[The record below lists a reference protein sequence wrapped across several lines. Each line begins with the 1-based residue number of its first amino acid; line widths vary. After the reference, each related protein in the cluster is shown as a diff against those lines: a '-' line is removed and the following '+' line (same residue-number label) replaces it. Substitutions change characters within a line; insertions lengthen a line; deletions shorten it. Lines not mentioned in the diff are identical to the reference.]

1 MTDAA
6 AIVDP
11 EQWLFS
17 ALLDMV
23 VAHCAT
29 SENKLDS
36 FVGWPANENAMRLLA
51 EAGFIE
57 ITSEREGRIEAK
69 LLPAASA
76 LAARVEAARGR
87 DRHSTPP
94 PR

>member
-1 MTDAA
+1 VTLTETF
-6 AIVDP
+6 IIDP

-29 SENKLDS
+29 AENTLDS
-36 FVGWPANENAMRLLA
+36 FIGWPANENAMRLLA

-57 ITSEREGRIEAK
+57 ITREREGRIEAK

-76 LAARVEAARGR
+76 LTARVEATRNRGG
-87 DRHSTPP
+87 HSTS
-94 PR
+94 

>member
-1 MTDAA
+1 MTGAR
-6 AIVDP
+6 ILDP

-29 SENKLDS
+29 PENTLDS
-36 FVGWPANENAMRLLA
+36 FAGWPANENAMRFLA

-57 ITSEREGRIEAK
+57 ITREGEGRIEAK
-69 LLPAASA
+69 LSPAGID
-76 LAARVEAARGR
+76 LTARVAAAQGRGGQ
-87 DRHSTPP
+87 STS
-94 PR
+94 